1 MEKILILGAS
11 GYAGQ
16 AIKQMLGAE
25 FKYVFGTYHR
35 KQGTVTSKDNTMFHY
50 NLETPELLEMLL
62 AKVKP
67 TVIIYCLRGD
77 FLLQINAVRTITNY
91 IKKEKKGKIVFLSSA
106 NVFDGAPE
114 VPHYEGDM
122 PKSDS
127 EYGKFK
133 IQCENIILDDL
144 GDRGIIIRIPE
155 IYGIMCPRLLKL
167 MDASQNHQVIN
178 TYKNIYVNYTT
189 DKFMARWILYILN
202 HDLSGI
208 FHIGSKDA
216 SDYYAFQVRLMKA
229 LNLEL
234 PPFNIEEETL
244 MQYQAVLPS
253 RKEIPDSL
261 QYYVSDVIE
270 EMVTSTTANN

>member
-16 AIKQMLGAE
+16 AIKQTLVDE
-25 FKYVFGTYHR
+25 FQYVFGTYHR
-35 KQGTVTSKDNTMFHY
+35 EQGAVTSKDITMFHY
-50 NLETPELLEMLL
+50 DLEAPELLQRLL

-77 FLLQINAVRTITNY
+77 FLLQINAVKTITNY
-91 IKKEKKGKIVFLSSA
+91 MKKERKGKIVFLSSA

-114 VPHYEGDM
+114 APHYEGDM
-122 PKSDS
+122 PKSAS
-127 EYGKFK
+127 EYGRFK
-133 IQCENIILDDL
+133 IQCEKIILNAL
-144 GDRGIIIRIPE
+144 GSKGIIIRIPE
-155 IYGIMCPRLLKL
+155 IYGKKCPRLLKL

-178 TYKNIYVNYTT
+178 TYKNIFVNYTT

-208 FHIGSKDA
+208 FHIGSKDT

-229 LNLEL
+229 LKLEL
-234 PPFNIEEETL
+234 PPFNTKEETVV
-244 MQYQAVLPS
+244 QYQAVLPS
-253 RKEIPDSL
+253 RKEIPASL

-270 EMVTSTTANN
+270 EMVTNPIVSN